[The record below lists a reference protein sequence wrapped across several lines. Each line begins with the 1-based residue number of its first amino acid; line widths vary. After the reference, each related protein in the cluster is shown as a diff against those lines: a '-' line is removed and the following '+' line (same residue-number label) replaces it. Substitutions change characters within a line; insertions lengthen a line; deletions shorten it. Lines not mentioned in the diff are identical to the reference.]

1 MASIFA
7 AANQTGGCFPGPH
20 PFVPDLAF
28 WLVLLGMWLAAFARR
43 TRR

>member
-20 PFVPDLAF
+20 PFVPDLTS
-28 WLVLLGMWLAAFARR
+28 WLLLPGMGLAAFARQ